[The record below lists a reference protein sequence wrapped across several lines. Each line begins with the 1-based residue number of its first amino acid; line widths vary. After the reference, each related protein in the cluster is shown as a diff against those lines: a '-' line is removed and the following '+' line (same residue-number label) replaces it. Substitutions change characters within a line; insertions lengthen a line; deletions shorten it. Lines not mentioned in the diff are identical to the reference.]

1 MSRIIGLFLV
11 LLINTLQAQPVTF
24 QPVPVKVK
32 SSFRALSIPDGTVAW
47 IAGSRGWIGRSI
59 DGGDHWTFFRILGD
73 STSDYRTLYAHD
85 SLRAVVGNT
94 GSPAVIRETLNGG
107 RTWNEV
113 YRNEHPDAFL
123 DGIGFWDRRNGI
135 IYGDPI
141 NGRLL
146 LLKTTDGGHTWNAS
160 PDDQRPAVIAGEAS
174 FAASGTTIRC
184 DGKRS
189 VWIATGGSR
198 ASLFHSRDRGNHWSR
213 LDTPMAFGK
222 PGAGTFSICL
232 TGTGTIALAGGD
244 YQAPERTAGNYCL
257 GTLPGDHWVVPSGG
271 PSGYRSSIEM
281 IGQGWLLAGGP
292 GGADLSMDGGRSWQ
306 LIPSPE
312 GLNVFSKSRSG
323 KLLLAGG
330 RNGIWKVVFPR

>member
-1 MSRIIGLFLV
+1 MIRLLCLV
-11 LLINTLQAQPVTF
+11 LVTVAMTAAAQSVDF
-24 QPVPVKVK
+24 IEVPVKVK
-32 SSFRALSIPDGTVAW
+32 SSFRALSVPDGSVAW
-47 IAGSRGWIGRSI
+47 ISGSRGWIGRST
-59 DGGDHWTFFRILGD
+59 DAGGHWSFFRIHGD
-73 STSDYRTLYAHD
+73 SSADYRTLYAHD

-94 GSPAVIRETLNGG
+94 GSPAVIRETTDGG
-107 RTWNEV
+107 RTWTEV

-135 IYGDPI
+135 VFGDPI
-141 NGRLL
+141 NGRILI
-146 LLKTTDGGHTWNAS
+146 LKTTDGGHSWSEA
-160 PDDQRPAVIAGEAS
+160 PEEQRPVVIKGEAS

-184 DGKRS
+184 HGKSS
-189 VWIATGGSR
+189 VWIATGGTR
-198 ASLFHSRDRGNHWSR
+198 ASLFHTTDRGKHWSR
-213 LDTPMAFGK
+213 SDTPMASGK
-222 PGAGTFSICL
+222 PGAGIFSLCV
-232 TGTGTIALAGGD
+232 TGAGTIALAGGD
-244 YQAPERTAGNYCL
+244 YQTPERTAGNYCL

-281 IGQGWLLAGGP
+281 VRQGWLLAGGP
-292 GGADLSMDGGRSWQ
+292 GGADISMDGGRSWQ